1 MATGATDSSRLLAN
15 LMLVADKNFT
25 QSLLIPDH
33 NPPIIEILRSWNWKF
48 EPVMPVTN
56 APIICNKC
64 REQVGTLQNGLAC
77 AVDTYHL
84 NCKQELLEPP
94 WFRTAGFRAIAF
106 AAFGNGNGN
115 GNGNKHSTEM
125 LVHLVITEYLAGGHK
140 QIQSTYRERQLNELS
155 RYRFSKD
162 KTSGATSDK
171 SFAVLSSLD
180 C

>member
-1 MATGATDSSRLLAN
+1 MAMGATDSSRLLAN
-15 LMLVADKNFT
+15 LMLVADSNFV

-33 NPPIIEILRSWNWKF
+33 NPPIIKMLRSWNWKF
-48 EPVMPVTN
+48 EPVMPVAN
-56 APIICNKC
+56 APIICNRC
-64 REQVGTLQNGLAC
+64 REQVGTLANGLAC

-84 NCKQELLEPP
+84 NCKQEGFEPP

-106 AAFGNGNGN
+106 AAFGNN
-115 GNGNKHSTEM
+115 HSTEM

-155 RYRFSKD
+155 RYRFHKDRFKD

-171 SFAVLSSLD
+171 SFAVLNSLD